1 MGCGSS
7 KNVENVDVPNTSIV
21 PVVDSPHTPESV
33 NKITPIHVPSKEAL
47 MRLFSD
53 YDLDGNGHVEVGEL
67 VQMMTELK
75 TATGVTNAS
84 DDSKVQ
90 SDAVCVMKILDADGN
105 GTLEAEEFVKWV
117 TTGLSRPQADRNEVA
132 SMSQINR
139 RMDNFLTSVSIVADE
154 LDTLQ

>member
-7 KNVENVDVPNTSIV
+7 QNVKNENTSNTAIV
-21 PVVDSPHTPESV
+21 PIVESPHTPESV
-33 NKITPIHVPSKEAL
+33 NKITPIHVPSSAAIMK
-47 MRLFSD
+47 LFND
-53 YDLDGNGHVEVGEL
+53 YDLDGNGHVEIGEL

-84 DDSKVQ
+84 DNSKVQ

-117 TTGLSRPQADRNEVA
+117 TTGLSRPQSERNEVA

-154 LDTLQ
+154 LEEL